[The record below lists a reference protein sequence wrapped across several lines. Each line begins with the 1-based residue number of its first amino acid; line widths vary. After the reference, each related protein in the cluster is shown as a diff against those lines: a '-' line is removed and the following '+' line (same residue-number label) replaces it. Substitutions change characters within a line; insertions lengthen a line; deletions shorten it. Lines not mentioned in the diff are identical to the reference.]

1 MGPIRRKKHAMIRF
15 LKKDVADLLANGL
28 DTHAFGRMDGLI
40 VELNHSACYDMIEQ
54 FCDEIGKQLGSLQK
68 QRECPPETREAVSTL
83 IYAAARFPDLPE
95 LCDLRHLF
103 TERYD
108 SFIEHFVSLE
118 FVQKLES
125 KEFTN
130 EEKMQVMKSIAEE
143 LSVSFD
149 AKRLELKLWVTSETE
164 HDMLGKGLRKQVES
178 SMPSS
183 NKQKCAED
191 ASSKRKEKD
200 IIEKVSRKPVE
211 MPMSSPNK
219 QNCEKQ
225 YEAAPARRNEKVE
238 MQINSA
244 NAQAVPDGIGRSD
257 ENSRKDQSAKSHEK
271 EHLEKPVSSGDTK
284 RRYTPKDVK
293 KVKRRDDRPSE
304 KELMEAVELDLDGMP
319 KQGTA
324 AKFPETES
332 NKVDQFNAKPKESVK
347 EHHVEKENKEALRYR
362 HRSCMPGG
370 LDQDERHTE
379 STLRARDLENKGR
392 QVTPPN
398 GNTTNKIPPYAKQNG
413 ANMKNHIE
421 QQANNGFLHD
431 RPVNGAEGR
440 PVTPPNGNTRNKVPP
455 YAKQNGANMKNH
467 IEKQANNGFL
477 HDRPVN
483 GAEGR
488 PVTPPN
494 GNTRNKVP
502 PYAKQNGANM
512 KNHIEK
518 QANNGFLHDRPQHLV
533 DPGHPVEKVS
543 GVTERPA
550 KMTPPYVKPKSN
562 VQTVNGEPEKRSPED
577 CSNHNIPGQAEHLAD
592 KDLIRLYSVRKRNA
606 KPPAAVD
613 SCREVP
619 NKEKVKSETPSSHRR
634 HSSRKNAADPD
645 HNGNETDGVVGIGKN
660 IQRTPS
666 SQPKH
671 TGRRNGALSHNKD
684 YDGFMRHRQP
694 EEEST
699 AIDFGNLLPRHASAQ
714 RRHKSRCDGDLDD
727 EERMMDKLLMHYSKK
742 GLDPT
747 NKTANDSEAQ
757 TDSQRVVSLH
767 PPGRAISLPPVSAG
781 PGENVKV
788 PARSTSLQPDCPST
802 VRVHPRMPDFDELAA
817 RVNALKNARGGI

>member
-95 LCDLRHLF
+95 LCDIRHLF

-108 SFIEHFVSLE
+108 SFVEHFVSLE

-130 EEKMQVMKSIAEE
+130 EEKMQVIKSIAEE

-149 AKRLELKLWVTSETE
+149 AKKLELKLWATSETE

-178 SMPSS
+178 AMPSS
-183 NKQKCAED
+183 NKQKCDED
-191 ASSKRKEKD
+191 ASSEIKEKD
-200 IIEKVSRKPVE
+200 IIEK
-211 MPMSSPNK
+211 
-219 QNCEKQ
+219 
-225 YEAAPARRNEKVE
+225 
-238 MQINSA
+238 INSA

-257 ENSRKDQSAKSHEK
+257 ENSKKHQSAKSYDK

-284 RRYTPKDVK
+284 RRHTPKDVK
-293 KVKRRDDRPSE
+293 KVTRRDNRPSE
-304 KELMEAVELDLDGMP
+304 KELMEAVELDLD
-319 KQGTA
+319 
-324 AKFPETES
+324 
-332 NKVDQFNAKPKESVK
+332 DRFNAKPKESVK
-347 EHHVEKENKEALRYR
+347 EHHVEKENKEAFRYC
-362 HRSCMPGG
+362 HRSRMPGG
-370 LDQDERHTE
+370 LDDDGRHTE
-379 STLRARDLENKGR
+379 SNLRARDLENK
-392 QVTPPN
+392 
-398 GNTTNKIPPYAKQNG
+398 
-413 ANMKNHIE
+413 
-421 QQANNGFLHD
+421 
-431 RPVNGAEGR
+431 GR

-512 KNHIEK
+512 KNHTEKQANNGFLHDRPVNGAEGRPVTPPNGNTRNKVPPYAKQNGANMKNHIEK

-533 DPGHPVEKVS
+533 DLEQLMQQVQGVTSFLNDRPQHLVDRGHPVQNVP
-543 GVTERPA
+543 GMTERPA
-550 KMTPPYVKPKSN
+550 KMTPPYVKPKFN
-562 VQTVNGEPEKRSPED
+562 VQTVNGEPEKRTPEG
-577 CSNHNIPGQAEHLAD
+577 CSNHNIPGQAEQLAD
-592 KDLIRLYSVRKRNA
+592 KDVLRPFSVRKRNA
-606 KPPAAVD
+606 KSPAAVD
-613 SCREVP
+613 YCGEVP
-619 NKEKVKSETPSSHRR
+619 NKEKVTSETPSSHRR

-671 TGRRNGALSHNKD
+671 TGRRNGALSHKKD
-684 YDGFMRHRQP
+684 YDGFMRRRQP

-714 RRHKSRCDGDLDD
+714 RRHRSGCVGDLDD

-747 NKTANDSEAQ
+747 NKTANDSEAR
-757 TDSQRVVSLH
+757 TDSPQRVVSLH

-788 PARSTSLQPDCPST
+788 PARTTSLQPDCPST

-817 RVNALKNARGGI
+817 RVNALKNA